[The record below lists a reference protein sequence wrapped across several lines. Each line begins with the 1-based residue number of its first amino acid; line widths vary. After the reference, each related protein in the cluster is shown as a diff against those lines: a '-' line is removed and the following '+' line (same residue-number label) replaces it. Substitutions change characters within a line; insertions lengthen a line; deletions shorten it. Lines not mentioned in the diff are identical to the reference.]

1 MKLGGIGFD
10 IVYPKVVWRPNGV
23 WTFNA
28 FTLEVKKG
36 IKIFFG
42 KKTAS
47 TIKFESHTIVWI
59 LFIEIG
65 SS

>member
-10 IVYPKVVWRPNGV
+10 IVYPKIVWRPNCV

-28 FTLEVKKG
+28 FTLEVEKR

-42 KKTAS
+42 EKTAS